1 MERAAEDDERPRRR
15 RRAVLGACVD
25 VPDALYG
32 PQVNSPDRLGDVLAV
47 AAV

>member
-1 MERAAEDDERPRRR
+1 MVSSSSVPLKTTNA
-15 RRAVLGACVD
+15 RAVLGACAD

-32 PQVNSPDRLGDVLAV
+32 PQVDSPDRLGDVLAV